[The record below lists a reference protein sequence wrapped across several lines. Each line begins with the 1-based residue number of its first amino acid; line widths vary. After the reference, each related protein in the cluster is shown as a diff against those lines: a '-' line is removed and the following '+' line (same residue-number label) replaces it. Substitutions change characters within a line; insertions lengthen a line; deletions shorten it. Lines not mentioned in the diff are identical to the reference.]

1 MRTGF
6 VGWMLV
12 LAMPAMPAMAQGPPD
27 GPDGWATAPD
37 AQLEA
42 ARGGF
47 ETGNGLLVAL
57 GVERLVEV
65 NGVVVARHR
74 VELAD
79 MARLANSA
87 EARAA
92 LAPVL
97 VQNSM
102 NGQLIRSLTT
112 IDLTVNAL
120 STLKSLNLEGN
131 LRQALSN
138 VIVPR

>member
-1 MRTGF
+1 MKREIAAGA
-6 VGWMLV
+6 GLLLV
-12 LAMPAMPAMAQGPPD
+12 LAMPAMAQGPPA
-27 GPDGWATAPD
+27 GWAPAPD
-37 AQLEA
+37 ARLEQ

-47 ETGNGLLVAL
+47 ENGSGLLVAL
-57 GVERLVEV
+57 GVERMVEV
-65 NGVVVARHR
+65 NGVVVARNR

-79 MARLANSA
+79 VARLANSPDA
-87 EARAA
+87 GAA
-92 LAPVL
+92 LAPML
-97 VQNSM
+97 VQNNT

>member
-1 MRTGF
+1 
-6 VGWMLV
+6 VAGWLLV
-12 LAMPAMPAMAQGPPD
+12 LAGPATAQGPPE
-27 GPDGWATAPD
+27 GWAPAPE
-37 AQLEA
+37 ARLEG

-47 ETGNGLLVAL
+47 ESGTGLLVAL
-57 GVERLVEV
+57 GVERMVEV
-65 NGVVVARHR
+65 NGVVVARNR

-79 MARLANSA
+79 VARLANA
-87 EARAA
+87 PDAAAA
-92 LAPVL
+92 LAPML
-97 VQNSM
+97 VQNNT

-120 STLKSLNLEGN
+120 STLKGLNLEGN